1 MTQEIT
7 NDHQLVDKPN
17 TGGKT
22 LGTEADIRFTSVG
35 NKTTK
40 GKVDTGATTSS
51 LHATDITI
59 NKERN
64 SVTFKSDAISDNM
77 VTMNLDG
84 AQEVHSA
91 DGGGQSRPIVKF
103 DIEVNGT
110 PIQGALFN
118 LNDRGNMDSMVLIG
132 QNVLKAGDFQIDVNQ
147 DEAPEHVDQVQGESH
162 TKEDSIIEALQI
174 LYNNNI
180 TLSEIVEYYSH
191 VNKG

>member
-7 NDHQLVDKPN
+7 NDHQLVDKQN
-17 TGGKT
+17 TEGKT
-22 LGTEADIRFTSVG
+22 LGSEADIRFTSVG

-40 GKVDTGATTSS
+40 GKIDTGATTSS

-77 VTMNLDG
+77 ITMELDG

-91 DGGGQSRPIVKF
+91 DGGGQTRPIVKF

-118 LNDRGNMDSMVLIG
+118 LNDRGNMDTMILIG
-132 QNVLKAGDFQIDVNQ
+132 QNVLKAGNFQIDVNQ
-147 DEAPEHVDQVQGESH
+147 DEAPERVEQVQGESH